1 MSWTLAALILSGIT
15 VAISTFWGIR
25 NYRQHKLNLFISEEL
40 RRIIDATHDKV
51 KKSKKIADEAGTGMG
66 KSFGSPAQDMFDS
79 PELMATIITVLIHKF
94 GDVRLGMKDFMIR
107 DEDYVSVYVDSSN
120 DEIVLSLDHNLD
132 RASAFMGFSDP
143 DDNTFH

>member
-40 RRIIDATHDKV
+40 RRIIDATHDNV
-51 KKSKKIADEAGTGMG
+51 KKSKKIAAEARAGRIEDLRTPGD
-66 KSFGSPAQDMFDS
+66 DMFNS

-107 DEDYVSVYVDSSN
+107 DEDFVSVYVDSSS
-120 DEIVLSLDHNLD
+120 DEIVLSLDHDLAN
-132 RASAFMGFSDP
+132 ANAFMGFPNP